1 MSTSKFSI
9 IILTIGIPS
18 SGKSSWVAE
27 YKKTHPLTY
36 VVSTDEIRKEKHNG
50 EYVCVPEESKA
61 IHDEAVKRVQRIL
74 QDKDSLG
81 GFGPEIIVDATNVDV
96 DEWIL
101 YKKLN
106 PTILIAKVFDIS
118 VEEAKNRQMSR
129 SRKVPSSVIQSKWR
143 LLQYSKRFMPFIF
156 NIIN

>member
-18 SGKSSWVAE
+18 SGKSTWVAE

-36 VVSTDEIRKEKHNG
+36 VVSTDEIRKENHDG
-50 EYVCVPEESKA
+50 EYVCIPEESKSV
-61 IHDEAVKRVQRIL
+61 HNEALKRVEQIL
-74 QDKDSLG
+74 QDENSAG

-118 VEEAKNRQMSR
+118 VEEAKTRQLSR
-129 SRKVPSSVIQSKWR
+129 PRKVPSSVIQAKWR